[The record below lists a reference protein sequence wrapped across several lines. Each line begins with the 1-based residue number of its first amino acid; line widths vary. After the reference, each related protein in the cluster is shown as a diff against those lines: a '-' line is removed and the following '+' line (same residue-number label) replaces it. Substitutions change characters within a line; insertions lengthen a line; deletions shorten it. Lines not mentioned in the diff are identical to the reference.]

1 MQMIDLKQYSA
12 KETLRNGL
20 VVTIRALRPDD
31 CERMDEA
38 FRKLDKGSIY
48 TRFFSYK
55 KELNQHDFETIRTL
69 DFDTRVALIVTVME
83 AGKEVVIASS
93 SYTKMTDCEAE
104 VAFIVEE
111 DYHRLGIAGRLL
123 RHLGQIAQ
131 ERGISIFVADVLPGN
146 NGMLS
151 VFRSVGWPLQSKTED
166 GVVQVTLSIT
176 NTGI

>member
-1 MQMIDLKQYSA
+1 MLNVSQYAVQES
-12 KETLRNGL
+12 LRNGL

-38 FRKLDKGSIY
+38 FRKLDKGSVY

-83 AGKEVVIASS
+83 AGKEVIIASS
-93 SYTKMTDCEAE
+93 SYAKISDGEAE
-104 VAFIVEE
+104 VAFVVEE
-111 DYHRLGIAGRLL
+111 DYHRLGIAGCLL
-123 RHLGQIAQ
+123 RHLGQIARG
-131 ERGISIFVADVLPGN
+131 RGISVFVADVLPDN
-146 NGMLS
+146 TSMLH
-151 VFRSVGWPLQSKTED
+151 VFKSVGWPLESKTED

-176 NTGI
+176 DTGI

>member
-1 MQMIDLKQYSA
+1 MMSLKQYSA
-12 KETLRNGL
+12 RESLRNGL

-38 FRKLDKGSIY
+38 FRKLDKGSVY

-55 KELNQHDFETIRTL
+55 KALDQHDFETIRTL
-69 DFDTRVALIVTVME
+69 DFDTRVALIVTVMV

-93 SYTKMTDCEAE
+93 SYTKITDSEAE
-104 VAFIVEE
+104 VAFVVEE

-123 RHLGQIAQ
+123 RHLGQIARG
-131 ERGISIFVADVLPGN
+131 RGISIFVADVLPGN
-146 NGMLS
+146 SGMLG
-151 VFRSVGWPLQSKTED
+151 VFKSVGWPLKHKTED

-176 NTGI
+176 ETCL

>member
-83 AGKEVVIASS
+83 ADKEVIIASS
-93 SYTKMTDCEAE
+93 SYAKTSDVAAE
-104 VAFIVEE
+104 VAFVVEE

-123 RHLGQIAQ
+123 RHLGQIARA
-131 ERGISIFVADVLPGN
+131 RGISVFVADVLPDN
-146 NGMLS
+146 TSMLR
-151 VFRSVGWPLQSKTED
+151 VFKSVGWPIESKTED
-166 GVVQVTLSIT
+166 GVVQVTLSIADT
-176 NTGI
+176 SI

>member
-1 MQMIDLKQYSA
+1 MLNVSQYAVQES
-12 KETLRNGL
+12 LRNGL

-38 FRKLDKGSIY
+38 FRKLDKGSVY

-69 DFDTRVALIVTVME
+69 DFDTRVALIVTVTE
-83 AGKEVVIASS
+83 AGKESIIASS
-93 SYTKMTDCEAE
+93 SYAKTTEHEAE
-104 VAFIVEE
+104 VAFVVEE

-123 RHLGQIAQ
+123 RHLGQIAR
-131 ERGISIFVADVLPGN
+131 ERGISVFVADVLPGN
-146 NGMLS
+146 TGMLG
-151 VFRSVGWPLQSKTED
+151 VFKSVGWPLESKTED

-176 NTGI
+176 DTGI

>member
-1 MQMIDLKQYSA
+1 MLNVSQYLVQ
-12 KETLRNGL
+12 ETLRNGL
-20 VVTIRALRPDD
+20 VVTIRALHPDD

-38 FRKLDKGSIY
+38 FRKLDKEAIY

-55 KELNQHDFETIRTL
+55 KELNQNDFEIIRTL

-93 SYTKMTDCEAE
+93 SYAKTSDHEAE
-104 VAFIVEE
+104 VAFVVEE

-123 RHLGQIAQ
+123 RHLGQIAR
-131 ERGISIFVADVLPGN
+131 ERGISVFVADVLPGN
-146 NGMLS
+146 AGMLS
-151 VFRSVGWPLQSKTED
+151 VFKSVGWPLESKTED

-176 NTGI
+176 DTGI